1 VSGCLVNL
9 LFLWLGLCGLTW
21 LVYTYVSNWVLAGL
35 GVVGGVLAVLTFTTI
50 KELRPR
56 NLSQPDHHPDPR
68 SRSERSA
75 NRGDGRGN
83 RSGRRL

>member
-1 VSGCLVNL
+1 VNL
-9 LFLWLGLCGLTW
+9 LFLWVGLGGLAW

-35 GVVGGVLAVLTFTTI
+35 GVVGGVLAVLTFMTI

-56 NLSQPDHHPDPR
+56 NLSQPDHHQVPR
-68 SRSERSA
+68 SRSERSF
-75 NRGDGRGN
+75 NRGDGRGG